1 MQRFEPIFRYYHLSS
16 SRSVVEIDPQNGTDW
31 PFHLLVY
38 CEFNEETGKWDL
50 YQNEKVTLNITKDTK
65 EEALREACLQLVT
78 RQNQGGQL

>member
-1 MQRFEPIFRYYHLSS
+1 M
-16 SRSVVEIDPQNGTDW
+16 
-31 PFHLLVY
+31 
-38 CEFNEETGKWDL
+38 